1 MDPLQLDGFQ
11 LYARQNGPICR
22 VSDQLANCLAST
34 GRTLAKLCISP
45 NPSLRA
51 QRSNPF
57 LLAYQA
63 LMDRRVAALLA
74 MTAFCRPFR
83 ASRSPFGF
91 VHFFAA
97 VFAILWAG
105 TSFAAEFTLKQLLAE
120 AALKHPSVLQARN
133 QAQSAGFDV
142 EGAQWGRFPSLTSE
156 VRTETGY
163 PQSSAKLEQPLWTG
177 GKVSSRIALSESN
190 LKAAEAG
197 ILEAENTAL
206 TQVATAFFE
215 ALRLGQRL
223 SSADLNVKEH
233 ERLVALI
240 GRRAQAEISPVAD
253 ATLAQARL
261 QQAVSERI
269 QLKKQ
274 LDASL
279 TTLTQW
285 TVPLTGPLKAPGAMN
300 FERPATDWQVVE
312 RALAHSA
319 QRKRLRSQVES
330 AQAQVDLNKAQIFPS
345 VVAGYQLTW
354 GGVLPSGTTQSQA
367 YIGLQFQPGAGLSA
381 FSSIQAALSRKGAVE
396 QELEAFDRNLSSQV
410 VAALSEFDAMG
421 AQLAPADALL
431 EGTTEVVESYLR
443 QYQVGRKNWLDVLNA
458 QREKTQAL
466 YNYSDMQ
473 FGYQLSKARLMILTG
488 DLSAQQ
494 LSAIQD

>member
-1 MDPLQLDGFQ
+1 MAVR
-11 LYARQNGPICR
+11 Y
-22 VSDQLANCLAST
+22 
-34 GRTLAKLCISP
+34 GRTL
-45 NPSLRA
+45 
-51 QRSNPF
+51 
-57 LLAYQA
+57 Y
-63 LMDRRVAALLA
+63 
-74 MTAFCRPFR
+74 
-83 ASRSPFGF
+83 
-91 VHFFAA
+91 FFASIGLFDITTVDDNNNLGQGCKVHLTHDGLQLPA
-97 VFAILWAG
+97 RKYGQSRRDGGQCATPRPPWTANLLVLALVSLWAG
-105 TSFAAEFTLKQLLAE
+105 SSFAAEFTLKQLLAE
-120 AALKHPSVLQARN
+120 AALRHPSVLQARN

-142 EGAQWGRFPSLTSE
+142 EGAHWGRFPSLTSE

-163 PQSSAKLEQPLWTG
+163 AQSSAKLEQPLWTG
-177 GKVSSRIALSESN
+177 GKLTSRIALSESN

-215 ALRLGQRL
+215 ALRLEQRL

-240 GRRAQAEISPVAD
+240 ERRAQAEISPVAD

-285 TVPLTGPLKAPGAMN
+285 TVPLNGPLKAPGAMN
-300 FERPATDWQVVE
+300 FERPATDWLVVE
-312 RALAHSA
+312 RALANSA
-319 QRKRLRSQVES
+319 QRKRLRSQIES
-330 AQAQVDLNKAQIFPS
+330 AQAQVDLNKAQLYPS
-345 VVAGYQLTW
+345 VVAGYQLIW

-381 FSSIQAALSRKGAVE
+381 FSSVQASLSRKDAIE

-421 AQLAPADALL
+421 AQLGPADALL
-431 EGTTEVVESYLR
+431 VGTTEVVESYLR

-466 YNYSDMQ
+466 YNYIDMQ

-488 DLSAQQ
+488 DISAQQ